1 MQISHWLFILFITL
15 VLFPFGL
22 TKSLKRLF
30 SLFEIYLREFLKFEV
45 LRFLGWIRRMSFIEK
60 ILSLLWKRSHSR
72 LLELMLMRF
81 LCRLR
86 CWGLN
91 HHAFQYL
98 RLFGCLIFSFLF
110 LKLFIVVKFI
120 TNSKQFIIY
129 HK

>member
-1 MQISHWLFILFITL
+1 MRISHWLFILFITL

-60 ILSLLWKRSHSR
+60 ILSLLCKRSHSR

-91 HHAFQYL
+91 HHAFQYP
-98 RLFGCLIFSFLF
+98 RLFGGLIFSFLF